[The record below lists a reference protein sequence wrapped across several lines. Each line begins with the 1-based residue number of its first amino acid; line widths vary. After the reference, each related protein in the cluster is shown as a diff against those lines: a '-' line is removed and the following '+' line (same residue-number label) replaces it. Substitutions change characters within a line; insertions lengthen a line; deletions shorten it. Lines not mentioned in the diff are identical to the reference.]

1 MCDCRVA
8 ESSMNAMSPPCAE
21 RRSRFNEIW
30 LWIAGCYGIVNVVAH
45 REFLRLC
52 IWMRLLNT

>member
-1 MCDCRVA
+1 MSDCRIS
-8 ESSMNAMSPPCAE
+8 ESVMSAINVPTTE
-21 RRSRFNEIW
+21 RRGWFSETW
-30 LWIAGCYGIVNVVAH
+30 LWIAGCYGILNVVAH

>member
-1 MCDCRVA
+1 
-8 ESSMNAMSPPCAE
+8 MNAMSPPCAE